1 MATGMTSE
9 NTVLVSVNAL
19 LSSKQIVPWTM
30 TVGELCKSIFM
41 GDFTDITGVEDNNN
55 PFVNFDLKYE
65 VSVGKSKSTEMDS
78 VFPSVKVSEIVELFG
93 RYFQIEIYE
102 KSLKTFEQEET
113 MNKRKCAFAVLLEN
127 RERMTLP
134 IFQCLI

>member
-1 MATGMTSE
+1 MH
-9 NTVLVSVNAL
+9 
-19 LSSKQIVPWTM
+19 QIVPWTILPVEKTM